1 MLYRLRMSLQI
12 SLFERFA
19 ERPIQFEISIGNAG
33 NSTDGFS
40 PLETWADLSS
50 LDDSGMDTCLQATW
64 RSTCPPDTCQT
75 WDKSNYFLQFGDEK
89 PCMYVRWEA
98 VIWLRSHQLSYHHG
112 YIRKIGILFLW
123 SFLQSICLFASL
135 SFQGRFNLIK
145 EEGCFCPI

>member
-1 MLYRLRMSLQI
+1 MSLQI

-98 VIWLRSHQLSYHHG
+98 VI
-112 YIRKIGILFLW
+112 
-123 SFLQSICLFASL
+123 
-135 SFQGRFNLIK
+135 
-145 EEGCFCPI
+145 